1 MQELNN
7 KYQTWLVNWFSKRE
21 APEKLSLKSNFF
33 REGAIDS
40 FGLIILIE
48 EIEKEFNI
56 KLSQEELEDPRFVS
70 IEGLSNILKEKNE
83 F

>member
-1 MQELNN
+1 MNN
-7 KYQTWLVNWFSKRE
+7 RYQLWLVNWFENKE
-21 APEKLSLKSNFF
+21 APVKLSLNSNFF
-33 REGAIDS
+33 NEGAIDS

-56 KLSQEELEDPRFVS
+56 KFSKEELQDPRFAT
-70 IEGLSNILKEKNE
+70 IEGLSEILKEKNE